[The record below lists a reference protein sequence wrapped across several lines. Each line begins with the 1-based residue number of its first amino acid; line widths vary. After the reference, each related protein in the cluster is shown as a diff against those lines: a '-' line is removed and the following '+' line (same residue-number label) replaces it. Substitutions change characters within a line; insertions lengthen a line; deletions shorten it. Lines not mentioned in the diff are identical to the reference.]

1 MAFWDLNSG
10 ERNRVL
16 DISTLGSSM
25 RTKVLQSTN
34 GTVQT
39 NIDATF
45 ISMHET
51 PNGVFILAKT
61 SAFTWRRLRPR
72 PRLIPIRMELG
83 LLIMLRVVTVDL
95 GRDRHQC
102 KFPLVLYTF
111 YRYWSQ
117 YRYISVG
124 QCKGTIRSLLKATA
138 RHRSA
143 FPKPVSAQPCVGK
156 LGISLVLLNFLGC
169 NFRLWFETP

>member
-1 MAFWDLNSG
+1 MYLQVVLDLTFSLSSNELISVSKDGTVAFWDLNSG

-45 ISMHET
+45 INMHET
-51 PNGVFILAKT
+51 PNGVFTLAKT
-61 SAFTWRRLRPR
+61 SAFTWQRLRPR
-72 PRLIPIRMELG
+72 PRLIPVRTELG

-95 GRDRHQC
+95 DRDRHQC
-102 KFPLVLYTF
+102 NFPLVLYTF

-117 YRYISVG
+117 YI
-124 QCKGTIRSLLKATA
+124 
-138 RHRSA
+138 
-143 FPKPVSAQPCVGK
+143 
-156 LGISLVLLNFLGC
+156 LVLGSVKEPLGLC
-169 NFRLWFETP
+169 